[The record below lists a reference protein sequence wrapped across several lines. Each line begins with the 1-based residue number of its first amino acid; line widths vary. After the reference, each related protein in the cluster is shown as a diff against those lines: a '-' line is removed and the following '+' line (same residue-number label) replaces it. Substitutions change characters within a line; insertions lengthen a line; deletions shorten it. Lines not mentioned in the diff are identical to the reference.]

1 MTHIGVSSDRL
12 DLVPM
17 TLELMEALLSG
28 DRESAQR
35 MAGYRIP
42 AEWPRGIESTLRFRV
57 AVARAHPEA
66 LPLLF
71 CAMVLRADPQV
82 VVGRI
87 GFHGPPD
94 DSGMVEIGYEVLPSY
109 RRNGYAREAVVA
121 MLRWAQN
128 DPAVRRLRAS
138 VSPGN
143 LPSRRLVAGLG
154 FVEVGSRWDEDDGE
168 ETVFERDAGEI
179 Q

>member
-17 TLELMEALLSG
+17 PLELMEAFLNG

-42 AEWPRGIESTLRFRV
+42 AEWPQGIESTLRFRV
-57 AVARAHPEA
+57 AVARDHPEA

-94 DSGMVEIGYEVLPSY
+94 DSGMIEIGYEVLPSY

-154 FVEVGSRWDEDDGE
+154 FVEVGSQWDEDDGE
-168 ETVFERDAGEI
+168 ETVFERNAGEI